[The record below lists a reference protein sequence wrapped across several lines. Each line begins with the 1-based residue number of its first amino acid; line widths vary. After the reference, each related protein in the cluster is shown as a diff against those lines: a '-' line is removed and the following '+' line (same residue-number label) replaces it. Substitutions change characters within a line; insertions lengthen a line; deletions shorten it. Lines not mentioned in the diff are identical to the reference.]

1 MATDDHD
8 DVSSQADPAAPAAGA
23 AVPASSDVPSAD
35 PPPADDPAAR
45 LLAKVRLLPA
55 APGVYLHKDA
65 RGKVIYVGKALRL
78 NARVRSY
85 FQDLPERDDKTRA
98 LVGRIADVDYIV
110 TDSETDALVL
120 EDQLI
125 KEYKPRYN
133 IRLKDDKQYPY
144 LKISLREPYPRVT
157 VERRLGRD
165 GARYFG
171 PFTDVRAMR
180 ETLKFAAG
188 LFQVRTCALDLP
200 DPSVDRPCLDHQ
212 IGRCTAP
219 CVAYVDEEQY
229 RRQVKRLI
237 DFLDGRDA
245 TVIASLRDEM
255 EALAADLRF
264 EAAARL
270 RDRIRQLETTVSR
283 SRALPGISGDLDV
296 CGLAHDGDDA
306 CGVVLRVR
314 GGRILT
320 THHFQFCDP
329 LAPDGAAFLAQLLRE
344 YFPRAGDLAPEVL
357 LPQPLEDLET
367 WQEWLTR
374 LREARVK
381 LRVPQRGA
389 GRDAIELARANA
401 AFKLRERVLRDGAKA
416 SRRVTPA
423 DLQLQQALGL
433 RRVPQTIA
441 CFDISNFQ
449 GRETVASLVVFKDG
463 EPFKSGYRR
472 YRIRTVEGV
481 DDFASMEEVIDRH
494 CRRLVA
500 QNERPADLVVI
511 DGGIGQ
517 LGRARAAFDR
527 HGFADAELIG
537 LAKREETIVREDG
550 ELRLPRSS
558 EALKLLQRLRDEA
571 HRFAITYHRLLR
583 DQRTTASE
591 LDLIPGI
598 GQVKKLSLLHH
609 FGSVARIRE
618 ATAEQLA
625 AVRGLNRHDV
635 ANVLNYFQASAS
647 PEATP

>member
-1 MATDDHD
+1 MT
-8 DVSSQADPAAPAAGA
+8 VRTSTRFL
-23 AVPASSDVPSAD
+23 D
-35 PPPADDPAAR
+35 PPAGDDTADR

-65 RGKVIYVGKALRL
+65 RGKVLYVGKAKRL

-85 FQDLPERDDKTRA
+85 FQDLPDRDDKTRA
-98 LVGRIADVDYIV
+98 LVRRIADFDYIA

-133 IRLKDDKQYPY
+133 IRLKDDKRYPY
-144 LKISLREPYPRVT
+144 LRISLQEPFPRVT
-157 VERRLGRD
+157 VERQLGRD

-188 LFQVRTCALDLP
+188 FFQVRTCALDLP
-200 DPSVDRPCLDHQ
+200 DPAVDRPCLDHQ

-219 CVAYVDEEQY
+219 CVGFAGQESY
-229 RRQVKRLI
+229 RRQVQCLV

-245 TVIASLRDEM
+245 TVFAALRGEM
-255 EALAADLRF
+255 EALAAELRF

-270 RDRIRQLETTVSR
+270 RDRVRQLETTVSR
-283 SRALPGISGDLDV
+283 SHALPGISGDLDV

-329 LAPDGAAFLAQLLRE
+329 LAADSAAFLAQLLRE

-357 LPQPLEDLET
+357 LPHALEELET
-367 WQEWLTR
+367 WQDWLTR
-374 LREARVK
+374 LRGGRVR

-389 GRDAIELARANA
+389 GRDAVEMAVANA

-433 RRVPQTIA
+433 RRVPATIA

-449 GRETVASLVVFKDG
+449 GRETVGSLVVFKDG
-463 EPFKSGYRR
+463 EPCKAAYRR
-472 YRIRTVEGV
+472 FRIRTVEGV
-481 DDFASMEEVIDRH
+481 DDFASLEEVIERH

-500 QNERPADLVVI
+500 QDERPADLVVI

-517 LGRARAAFDR
+517 LGRAREVFDR

-537 LAKREETIVREDG
+537 LAKREETIVRETG

-598 GQVKKLSLLHH
+598 GQVKKLALLHH
-609 FGSVARIRE
+609 FGSVASIRQ

-635 ANVLNYFQASAS
+635 ANVMSYFQAPGGAETSS
-647 PEATP
+647 

>member
-1 MATDDHD
+1 M
-8 DVSSQADPAAPAAGA
+8 
-23 AVPASSDVPSAD
+23 SSDDKDIDQIPD
-35 PPPADDPAAR
+35 PPPGDEDAAR

-65 RGKVIYVGKALRL
+65 RGKVLYVGKAKRL

-85 FQDLPERDDKTRA
+85 FQDLPDRDDKTRA
-98 LVGRIADVDYIV
+98 LVRHIADFDYIA

-133 IRLKDDKQYPY
+133 IRLKDDKRYPY
-144 LKISLREPYPRVT
+144 LRISLQEPFPRVT
-157 VERRLGRD
+157 VARQLARD

-200 DPSVDRPCLDHQ
+200 DPTVERPCLDLQ

-219 CVAYVDEEQY
+219 CVGHVEETNY
-229 RRQVKRLI
+229 RRQVQCLV

-245 TVIASLRDEM
+245 SVFAALRGEM
-255 EALAADLRF
+255 QDLAVNLRF
-264 EAAARL
+264 EAAGRL
-270 RDRIRQLETTVSR
+270 RDRIRQLTATVSR
-283 SRALPGISGDLDV
+283 SHALPGISGDLDV

-329 LAPDGAAFLAQLLRE
+329 LAPDTASFLAQLLRE
-344 YFPRAGDLAPEVL
+344 YFPRAGDIAPEVL
-357 LPQPLEDLET
+357 VPQGLEDLET
-367 WQEWLTR
+367 WQDWLGR
-374 LREARVK
+374 LRGSRVK

-389 GRDAIELARANA
+389 GRAASEMAVANA
-401 AFKLRERVLRDGAKA
+401 AFKLRERSLHDRDKA
-416 SRRVTPA
+416 DRRVTPA

-433 RRVPQTIA
+433 RKVPATIA

-449 GRETVASLVVFKDG
+449 GRETVGSMVVFKDG
-463 EPFKSGYRR
+463 EPWKAAYRR
-472 YRIRTVEGV
+472 FRIRTVEGV
-481 DDFASMEEVIDRH
+481 DDFASLEEVLERH
-494 CRRLVA
+494 CHRLVV
-500 QNERPADLVVI
+500 QDERPADLIVI

-517 LGRARAAFDR
+517 LGRARRVFDR

-537 LAKREETIVREDG
+537 LAKREETIVRQSG

-598 GQVKKLSLLHH
+598 GQVKKLALLHH
-609 FGSVARIRE
+609 FGSVASIRQ

-625 AVRGLNRHDV
+625 EVRGLTRHDV
-635 ANVLNYFQASAS
+635 ANVMSYFQTAGS
-647 PEATP
+647 PEATS